1 MKRAIVLCLILGL
14 VFGSIATAEAGKKK
28 KKKKKSAPYVRVVEG
43 TYDRPAPGIGGVVTV
58 SGQGGTLDAPSAA
71 NERFLSIEIVDDAGQ
86 PVYWGLSHQDENGD
100 GAGDIVTG
108 GCGSTETPLEI
119 VPGYSYTITVTTGP
133 GAEAPTCPG
142 VATSGTIKAI
152 FTEVP

>member
-1 MKRAIVLCLILGL
+1 MKKTLIIALVLGL
-14 VFGSIATAEAGKKK
+14 LAGSMVATADAKKK
-28 KKKKKSAPYVRVVEG
+28 KKKPYSRVVEG
-43 TYDRPAPGIGGVVTV
+43 SYTQPAPGIGGVVTLN
-58 SGQGGTLDAPSAA
+58 GQGGTIDAPTLE
-71 NERFLSIEIVDDAGQ
+71 NEMFLNIEITDDSGQ

-108 GCGSTETPLEI
+108 GCGNTETPLEI
-119 VPGYSYTITVTTGP
+119 VPGYSYTITITAGP

-142 VATSGTIKAI
+142 VATAGTVKLT